1 MSRPRSRLSR
11 PRKAPNT
18 ESFSPGGT
26 QSHRR
31 LCSSNSLPEKPKQ
44 LETTSRSGESG
55 TPSPLPRPTRS
66 PTITEASDTP
76 RANTCRACRQR
87 RRVSSSGGS
96 RRSGLLQAYAANEG
110 TQDVDDADWLAGEAF
125 RLRADNKVELQ
136 QLYYRQLRDD
146 FGLSAQM
153 DC

>member
-31 LCSSNSLPEKPKQ
+31 LCSLDSLPEKPKQ
-44 LETTSRSGESG
+44 LETMSRSGESG

-66 PTITEASDTP
+66 PPITEASDIP
-76 RANTCRACRQR
+76 RANTYRACRQR

-110 TQDVDDADWLAGEAF
+110 TQDVVYADRGCVNEEGVS
-125 RLRADNKVELQ
+125 LRVQ
-136 QLYYRQLRDD
+136 RDPVGISD
-146 FGLSAQM
+146 PWQRFLLMRYSFSN
-153 DC
+153 